1 MSATQ
6 RVEKTVGLQQALDAR
21 GTERAS
27 REALACA
34 WQHRALVARVIRRC
48 LHHRNQISIE
58 MDDLISIGVLGIARG
73 IETYDPERGAFST
86 YMQHWIRQSITQ
98 AIDVQGQVVRRP
110 TYLNEVE
117 RRRAK
122 DPEAKVTKAAAYAV
136 DVRWAPVYSLHAT
149 SRGSSD
155 EGLTLEEV
163 LPDQSVSA
171 EDRLD
176 EERRRERVRR
186 AIGVLNARERLVI
199 ERLFAD
205 EMTLG
210 EAGRDF
216 TDSYNTN
223 GVSRERVRQIKEGAL
238 RKLRNI
244 LAGED
249 L

>member
-1 MSATQ
+1 MTAAA
-6 RVEKTVGLQQALDAR
+6 RVEKTKGLQQALDAR

-27 REALACA
+27 RAALACA

-48 LHHRNQISIE
+48 LHHQNQISIE

-73 IETYDPERGAFST
+73 IKTYDPEQGAFTT
-86 YMQHWIRQSITQ
+86 YIQHWIRQSITR
-98 AIDVQGQVVRRP
+98 AIDAQGQVVRRP

-122 DPEAKVTKAAAYAV
+122 DPDAKVTKAAAYAV

-149 SRGSSD
+149 SRD

-163 LPDQSVSA
+163 LPDQKSGA

-176 EERRRERVRR
+176 EERRRERIWR
-186 AIGVLNARERLVI
+186 AIGALNARERIVI
-199 ERLFAD
+199 ERLFVD

-210 EAGRDF
+210 EAGRDL

>member
-1 MSATQ
+1 MTATA
-6 RVEKTVGLQQALDAR
+6 RVEKTAGLQQALDAR

-48 LHHRNQISIE
+48 LHHRNQISVE

-73 IETYDPERGAFST
+73 IETYDPEQGAFTT
-86 YMQHWIRQSITQ
+86 YVQHWIRQSITR

-149 SRGSSD
+149 SRD

-163 LPDQSVSA
+163 LPDQSANA

-186 AIGVLNARERLVI
+186 AIVALNARERLVI
-199 ERLFAD
+199 ERLFVD

-210 EAGRDF
+210 EAGRDL